1 MFLNTTAAVTNWNA
15 EGTECSLVRPACSN
29 LDTCRHEYAAVL
41 HSQHLT
47 CMQIL
52 EDNPLTDFVEL
63 PEGCQNLIYCNV
75 LCGVIRGAL
84 EQARRRVPQYLSPL
98 KHT

>member
-1 MFLNTTAAVTNWNA
+1 M
-15 EGTECSLVRPACSN
+15 
-29 LDTCRHEYAAVL
+29 HVL
-41 HSQHLT
+41 
-47 CMQIL
+47 QIL

-84 EQARRRVPQYLSPL
+84 EQARRGAPQCISCEAHMTMFL
-98 KHT
+98 

>member
-1 MFLNTTAAVTNWNA
+1 MYDLA
-15 EGTECSLVRPACSN
+15 
-29 LDTCRHEYAAVL
+29 
-41 HSQHLT
+41 

-84 EQARRRVPQYLSPL
+84 EQARRRAPQCPFPPEAHTTVLARGKSAMHCLLS
-98 KHT
+98 KS

>member
-1 MFLNTTAAVTNWNA
+1 MQF
-15 EGTECSLVRPACSN
+15 GTHCLQCCGHSPQPPHCGPARCAN
-29 LDTCRHEYAAVL
+29 L
-41 HSQHLT
+41 S

-84 EQARRRVPQYLSPL
+84 EQARRRI
-98 KHT
+98 